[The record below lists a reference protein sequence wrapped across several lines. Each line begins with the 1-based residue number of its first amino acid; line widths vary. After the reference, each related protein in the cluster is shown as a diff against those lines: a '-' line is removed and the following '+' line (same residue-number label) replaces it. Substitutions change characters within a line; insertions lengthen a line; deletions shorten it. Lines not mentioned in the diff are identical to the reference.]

1 MKDEYGNH
9 RTLDYFRYLIMK
21 HMEYGKVYDT
31 KQILQMIKE
40 SGMYINLTSKE
51 ISLVMAPLY
60 TYGYAE
66 VVGFK
71 TSHHAH
77 YYQFVKKHDF
87 HSTEV
92 RVRWLPGHNDVY
104 ITEKLVDGVIVDQK
118 LNVF

>member
-1 MKDEYGNH
+1 
-9 RTLDYFRYLIMK
+9 
-21 HMEYGKVYDT
+21 MEYGKVYDT

-40 SGMYINLTSKE
+40 SGLYINLTSKE
-51 ISLVMAPLY
+51 ISLVMGPLY

-77 YYQFVKKHDF
+77 DF
-87 HSTEV
+87 HATEV